1 MAQQSEKRP
10 GQQILDFGK
19 RVVLFAAIDVA
30 IALGLWLALGLFEGR
45 LASPDG
51 ALLVGALFLF
61 VLAMLPFFFD
71 VGSTLTIPLR
81 VFFQKKDARQ
91 ILKEDRPRS
100 EAGITLTFQF
110 FLAGALVLLVSFLIE
125 GLWGG

>member
-1 MAQQSEKRP
+1 
-10 GQQILDFGK
+10 
-19 RVVLFAAIDVA
+19 V
-30 IALGLWLALGLFEGR
+30 ALGLWLALGLFEGQ
-45 LASPDG
+45 LGSPDG

-71 VGSTLTIPLR
+71 VGTTLAIPLR

-100 EAGITLTFQF
+100 EAGIALTFQF
-110 FLAGALVLLVSFLIE
+110 FLAGVVVLLLSFWVE
-125 GLWGG
+125 GLWAG